1 MFDSKNPQRT
11 PISSLGEF
19 GLIEHLTK
27 NTTLKH
33 ASTALGIGDDAA
45 LIDQGEYYTAI
56 STDMLVEGIHF
67 DLSYMPL
74 KHLGYKSVMVNLSDI
89 YAMNGMAQHITVG
102 IAVSNRFPVEAVEE
116 IYEGINLALKVDYPQ
131 GMWNPS
137 PIVSSKVHCMKK
149 PRAMC
154 SV

>member
-74 KHLGYKSVMVNLSDI
+74 KHLGYKSVMVNLSSFPMMRLEQSQVWIGNYHVFSKKATFHTFD
-89 YAMNGMAQHITVG
+89 YFPSRLLVRSNGC
-102 IAVSNRFPVEAVEE
+102 SN
-116 IYEGINLALKVDYPQ
+116 
-131 GMWNPS
+131 
-137 PIVSSKVHCMKK
+137 
-149 PRAMC
+149 
-154 SV
+154 